1 MANYEVQIKL
11 RTDGAYSN
19 LYPTVPPAVST
30 QIRQNTN
37 SISSLKAYQLKAKP
51 NQQLYY
57 NASGGGSA
65 VDIAN
70 SMQNYSCVV
79 ATIKGAD
86 GTVMNTSLMY
96 FGMYLGLTLLPNT
109 AEGIASTWANNSTNY
124 IVDVTKVSDDESKK
138 GFVHIKNATTGALE
152 GSLIAL
158 IGVI

>member
-37 SISSLKAYQLKAKP
+37 SISSLRAYQLKAKP

-96 FGMYLGLTLLPNT
+96 FGLTLLPDT
-109 AEGIASTWANNSTNY
+109 TEGIASTWASRLTDY
-124 IVDVTKVSDDESKK
+124 IVSVTRVSDDETSR
-138 GFVHIKNATTGALE
+138 GFVRIENAKTGALE

>member
-30 QIRQNTN
+30 QIRQNAN
-37 SISSLKAYQLKAKP
+37 SISNLKAYQLKAKP
-51 NQQLYY
+51 NQRLYY
-57 NASGGGSA
+57 NASGGGSD
-65 VDIAN
+65 VNIVN
-70 SMQNYSCVV
+70 SMENYSCVV

-96 FGMYLGLTLLPNT
+96 FGITLLPNT

-124 IVDVTKVSDDESKK
+124 IVDVTKVSDDESKR
-138 GFVHIKNATTGALE
+138 GFVHIKNATTGASE

>member
-96 FGMYLGLTLLPNT
+96 FGLTLLPNT
-109 AEGIASTWANNSTNY
+109 AEGIASTWASRLTDY
-124 IVDVTKVSDDESKK
+124 IVSVTRVSDDETNR
-138 GFVHIKNATTGALE
+138 GFVRIKNAKTGALE

>member
-1 MANYEVQIKL
+1 MANYEVQIRL
-11 RTDGAYSN
+11 RTDGAYDN

-30 QIRQNTN
+30 QIRQNTH

-57 NASGGGSA
+57 NASGGGSN
-65 VDIAN
+65 VNIIN
-70 SMQNYSCVV
+70 SMENYSCVV

-96 FGMYLGLTLLPNT
+96 FGLTLLPNT
-109 AEGIASTWANNSTNY
+109 AEGIASTWANNKTNY
-124 IVDVTKVSDDESKK
+124 IVDVTKVSDDETSK

>member
-96 FGMYLGLTLLPNT
+96 FGLTLLPNT

-124 IVDVTKVSDDESKK
+124 IVDVTKVSDDETRR
-138 GFVHIKNATTGALE
+138 GFVRIENAKTGALE

>member
-11 RTDGAYSN
+11 RADGAYDN

-65 VDIAN
+65 VDIVN
-70 SMQNYSCVV
+70 SMKNYSCVV

-96 FGMYLGLTLLPNT
+96 FGLTLLPNT

-124 IVDVTKVSDDESKK
+124 IVDVTKVSDDETKK
-138 GFVHIKNATTGALE
+138 GFVRIKNATTGALE